1 MRARC
6 AVIFH
11 ALNKCGAPSLPRL
24 WLRGE
29 PSALRGT
36 ECSEG
41 TESRGP
47 PPKSEQLTRKA
58 DVVRSFFSDELHPTV
73 TSVLVPVG
81 ASAGSLNDRCCLGP
95 LSPSE
100 EATLLYCLLVSP
112 LQTPGLPAA
121 K

>member
-58 DVVRSFFSDELHPTV
+58 DVVCSFFSDELHPTV